1 MDNSVRAAF
10 ESAFEWWDAM
20 GVETPP
26 LPPTKAKKRALKS
39 APSQSAVPKAQSV
52 RAKPSTAN
60 DKDRM
65 AAAKKLASAAKNLVS
80 LKTAMGSFNAGTL
93 SDNAS
98 QCVFSRGNP
107 SARLMII
114 GEAPGRDEDIA
125 GEPFTGRT
133 GQFLDRMLASISLTD
148 KDFYITNIVNWHPP
162 GGRKPTDEEIEL
174 CRPFLMKHIELV
186 APDVILITGGVSL
199 SAMTDLNGIMKN
211 RGNWQSLEVN
221 GLTIPALPIY
231 HPAFLLRRPELKKE
245 AWRDLLSL
253 YERLAQTDKT
263 ET

>member
-1 MDNSVRAAF
+1 MDNSVHAAF
-10 ESAFEWWDAM
+10 ASALEWWEAM

-26 LPPTKAKKRALKS
+26 VSTAKPKVRTAKAK
-39 APSQSAVPKAQSV
+39 APQSTVTRTQSAQ
-52 RAKPSTAN
+52 AKPPSTS
-60 DKDRM
+60 DKERM
-65 AAAKKLASAAKNLVS
+65 ATAKKLASAAKDLS
-80 LKTAMGSFNAGTL
+80 ALKSAMGSFDAGTL

-107 SARLMII
+107 QARLMII

-133 GQFLDRMLASISLTD
+133 GKFLDRMLAAIGLTD

-162 GGRKPTDEEIEL
+162 GGRKPTDDEIDM
-174 CRPFLMKHIELV
+174 CRPFLMKHIELA
-186 APDVILITGGVSL
+186 APDVILIAGGVSL
-199 SAMTDLNGIMKN
+199 GAMTDLNGIMKN
-211 RGNWQSLEVN
+211 RGTWQTLDVN
-221 GLTIPALPIY
+221 GRDIPAIPMY

-253 YERLAQTDKT
+253 HERHAQTD
-263 ET
+263 